1 METMSPTGT
10 TTKVMSSSAHR
21 LRGRRWGGALV
32 AITVVSAV
40 MGVVGGRPA
49 SASLV
54 NGASFAEEFPIGAD
68 VAVTPGPDGTHV
80 EHLFFTLQ
88 AGQSRRV
95 SDQLTITLSHPHG
108 GSDDAEVDN
117 NLECLDPAT
126 NELLTDSVGGG
137 TNHPKSGAG

>member
-1 METMSPTGT
+1 M
-10 TTKVMSSSAHR
+10 
-21 LRGRRWGGALV
+21 
-32 AITVVSAV
+32 
-40 MGVVGGRPA
+40 
-49 SASLV
+49 V
-54 NGASFAEEFPIGAD
+54 NGASFAEEFPIGSD
-68 VAVTPGPDGTHV
+68 VAVTPGQDGTTV
-80 EHLFFTLQ
+80 EHVSFTLQ

-137 TNHPKSGAG
+137 TNQPKSGAGPLSMRASLLFTALCGNIRLQDPVTTSDGANTTTR